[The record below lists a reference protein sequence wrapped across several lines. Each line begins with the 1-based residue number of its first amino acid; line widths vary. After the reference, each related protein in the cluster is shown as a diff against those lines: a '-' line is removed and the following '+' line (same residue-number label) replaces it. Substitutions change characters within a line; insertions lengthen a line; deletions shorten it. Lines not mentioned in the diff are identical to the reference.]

1 MDGTIDDD
9 SNGQISETIPELQ
22 TGTTIVGLTT
32 SDGVVMASDRRASLG
47 GMVSSKTTRK
57 VVSVAD
63 RATVAFSGSVSGA
76 QALTQ
81 QLETQ
86 VRLYELRR
94 NEPMSMQAL
103 STLTANLLR
112 GEQFGV
118 MPLLGGVD
126 GTGGHLYELDPAGG
140 MTESEYAAGGS
151 GMPFAYGLL
160 ESSYESGVTTGDA
173 RELAARA
180 VAVASERDLASGNG
194 LVLAEVTGDGVVIE
208 EFDRPSAAA

>member
-1 MDGTIDDD
+1 MDGVIEGD
-9 SNGQISETIPELQ
+9 SNGQSSETTAESH
-22 TGTTIVGLTT
+22 TGTTIVGLTAT
-32 SDGVVMASDRRASLG
+32 EGVVMASDRRASLG
-47 GMVSSKTTRK
+47 GMVSSKGMRK
-57 VVSVAD
+57 VVPVAD
-63 RATVAFSGSVSGA
+63 RAAVAFSGSVSGA

-94 NEPMSMQAL
+94 NEPMTMQAL

-126 GTGGHLYELDPAGG
+126 AAGGHLYEFDPAGG
-140 MTESEYAAGGS
+140 MTENEYAAGGS
-151 GMPFAYGLL
+151 GMPYAYGLL
-160 ESSYESGVTTGDA
+160 ESTHEPGLTMTDA

-180 VAVASERDLASGNG
+180 VDVASERDLASGNG
-194 LVLAEVTGDGVVIE
+194 LVLVDVTADGVTIE